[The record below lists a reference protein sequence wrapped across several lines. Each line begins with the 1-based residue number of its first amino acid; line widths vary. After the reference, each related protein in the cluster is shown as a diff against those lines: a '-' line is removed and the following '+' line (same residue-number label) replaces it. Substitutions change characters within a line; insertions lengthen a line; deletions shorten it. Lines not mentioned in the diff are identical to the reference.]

1 MPKEFGRN
9 LRVAKLI
16 KEELATLIQEKFP
29 LKQYGLVT
37 LTNVDL
43 SPDLKNSKIY
53 FTSLNNKKANSEIT
67 IELNQNAGH
76 FRYEVSKILT
86 SKTVPSLCFKYDQS
100 MERVQRLNTIFE
112 LVNTQREKK
121 KWKKE
126 INK

>member
-16 KEELATLIQEKFP
+16 KEELSVLNQEKFP

-37 LTNVDL
+37 LTNVDV
-43 SPDLKNSKIY
+43 SPDLKNSTIY

-112 LVNTQREKK
+112 LVNTQSEKNRK
-121 KWKKE
+121 T
-126 INK
+126 

>member
-9 LRVAKLI
+9 HRVAKLI

-37 LTNVDL
+37 LTNVDV
-43 SPDLKNSKIY
+43 SPDLKNSTIY

-112 LVNTQREKK
+112 LVNTQSEKNRK
-121 KWKKE
+121 T
-126 INK
+126 

>member
-37 LTNVDL
+37 LTNVDV
-43 SPDLKNSKIY
+43 SPDLKNSTIY

-112 LVNTQREKK
+112 LVNTQSEKNRK
-121 KWKKE
+121 
-126 INK
+126 N

>member
-37 LTNVDL
+37 LTNVDV
-43 SPDLKNSKIY
+43 SPDLKNSTIY
-53 FTSLNNKKANSEIT
+53 FTSLNNKKSNSELT
-67 IELNQNAGH
+67 VELNQNVGH

-112 LVNTQREKK
+112 LVNTQSEKNRK
-121 KWKKE
+121 T
-126 INK
+126 

>member
-37 LTNVDL
+37 LTNVDV
-43 SPDLKNSKIY
+43 SPDLKNSTIY
-53 FTSLNNKKANSEIT
+53 FTSLNNKKANSEIA

-112 LVNTQREKK
+112 LVNTQSEKNRK
-121 KWKKE
+121 T
-126 INK
+126 

>member
-37 LTNVDL
+37 LTNVDV
-43 SPDLKNSKIY
+43 SPDLKNSTIY
-53 FTSLNNKKANSEIT
+53 FTSLNNKKSNSEIMV
-67 IELNQNAGH
+67 ELNQNAGH
-76 FRYEVSKILT
+76 FRYEVSKLLT
-86 SKTVPSLCFKYDQS
+86 SKTIPSLCFKYDQS

-112 LVNTQREKK
+112 LVNTQSEKNRK
-121 KWKKE
+121 T
-126 INK
+126 

>member
-16 KEELATLIQEKFP
+16 KEELATLIQEKIP

-37 LTNVDL
+37 LTNVDV
-43 SPDLKNSKIY
+43 SPDLKNSTIY

-112 LVNTQREKK
+112 LVNTQSEKNRK
-121 KWKKE
+121 T
-126 INK
+126 

>member
-37 LTNVDL
+37 LTNVDV
-43 SPDLKNSKIY
+43 SPDLKNSTIY

-112 LVNTQREKK
+112 LVNTESEKNRK
-121 KWKKE
+121 T
-126 INK
+126 

>member
-16 KEELATLIQEKFP
+16 KEELAALIQEKFP

-37 LTNVDL
+37 LTNVDV
-43 SPDLKNSKIY
+43 SPDLKNSTIY

-112 LVNTQREKK
+112 LVNTQSEKNRK
-121 KWKKE
+121 T
-126 INK
+126 

>member
-37 LTNVDL
+37 LTNVDV
-43 SPDLKNSKIY
+43 SPDLKNSTIY
-53 FTSLNNKKANSEIT
+53 FTSLNNKKANSEIA

-112 LVNTQREKK
+112 LVNTESEKNRK
-121 KWKKE
+121 T
-126 INK
+126 

>member
-37 LTNVDL
+37 LTNVDV
-43 SPDLKNSKIY
+43 SPDLKNSTIY

-112 LVNTQREKK
+112 LVNTQSEKNRK
-121 KWKKE
+121 T
-126 INK
+126 

>member
-37 LTNVDL
+37 LTNVDV
-43 SPDLKNSKIY
+43 SPDLKNSTIY
-53 FTSLNNKKANSEIT
+53 FTSLNNKKANSEIAM
-67 IELNQNAGH
+67 ELNQNAGH

-112 LVNTQREKK
+112 LVNTQSEKNRK
-121 KWKKE
+121 T
-126 INK
+126 

>member
-9 LRVAKLI
+9 LRVAKHI

-37 LTNVDL
+37 LTNVDV
-43 SPDLKNSKIY
+43 SPDLKNSTIY

-112 LVNTQREKK
+112 LVNTESEKNRK
-121 KWKKE
+121 T
-126 INK
+126 

>member
-37 LTNVDL
+37 LTNVDV
-43 SPDLKNSKIY
+43 SPDLKNSTIY
-53 FTSLNNKKANSEIT
+53 FTSLNNKKSNSEIT

-76 FRYEVSKILT
+76 FRYEVSKLLT

-100 MERVQRLNTIFE
+100 MERAQRLNTIFE
-112 LVNTQREKK
+112 LVNTQSEKNRK
-121 KWKKE
+121 T
-126 INK
+126 

>member
-37 LTNVDL
+37 LTNVDV
-43 SPDLKNSKIY
+43 SPDLKNSTIY
-53 FTSLNNKKANSEIT
+53 FTSLNNKKSNSEIP

-76 FRYEVSKILT
+76 FRYEVSKLLT

-112 LVNTQREKK
+112 LVNTQSEKNRK
-121 KWKKE
+121 T
-126 INK
+126 

>member
-1 MPKEFGRN
+1 MYKR
-9 LRVAKLI
+9 
-16 KEELATLIQEKFP
+16 Q
-29 LKQYGLVT
+29 
-37 LTNVDL
+37 
-43 SPDLKNSKIY
+43 Y

-112 LVNTQREKK
+112 LVNTQSEKNRK
-121 KWKKE
+121 T
-126 INK
+126 

>member
-37 LTNVDL
+37 LTNVDV
-43 SPDLKNSKIY
+43 SPDLKNSTIY
-53 FTSLNNKKANSEIT
+53 FSSLNNKKANSEIT

-76 FRYEVSKILT
+76 FRYEVSKLLT

-112 LVNTQREKK
+112 LVNTQSEKNRK
-121 KWKKE
+121 T
-126 INK
+126 